1 MGGSPIPSRH
11 RTVIGRI
18 ELTGRSATWT
28 GYAEAPP
35 GSASRT
41 RRRSWAGSVG
51 LVIISLRT
59 ALGRDEGRDH
69 ASANRPPESFID
81 GLVLTLKGLALAR

>member
-18 ELTGRSATWT
+18 KLTGRSATRT
-28 GYAEAPP
+28 GYAVTPTE
-35 GSASRT
+35 SASRT
-41 RRRSWAGSVG
+41 RRWSWTGSVG

-59 ALGRDEGRDH
+59 ALCRHEGCDY
-69 ASANRPPESFID
+69 ASANRSPESFVD
-81 GLVLTLKGLALAR
+81 GLILTLKALTLVR

>member
-18 ELTGRSATWT
+18 KLTGRSATRT
-28 GYAEAPP
+28 GYAVAPAEP
-35 GSASRT
+35 ASRT

-59 ALGRDEGRDH
+59 ALCRDEGRDY

-81 GLVLTLKGLALAR
+81 GLVLTLKGLTLVR